1 MSFVDLLSFLLVLVL
16 LIWFGDTDP
25 GDVVF
30 LFVFENVIMML
41 AFAVFFIIFSPVTT
55 LLREKHKSML
65 ENSEKFRFGIGKFF
79 SNMGVSLIYLVV
91 YLAFYAIGIIILDQ
105 IMVEFMVG
113 YFDDNNY
120 TFESLKILGKGGV
133 FIEASVTEP
142 MQQLI
147 GLNVGVVVLI
157 LGGRYLI
164 ELIYNLFHNK
174 LYLKDESAEMNGVL
188 KIAAHAILGPVTLLI
203 SLIGMVI
210 LTAIFG
216 QQTWIVIVMLIVFRL
231 LFNVIFNW
239 LNSWSTSHDL

>member
-1 MSFVDLLSFLLVLVL
+1 M
-16 LIWFGDTDP
+16 
-25 GDVVF
+25 
-30 LFVFENVIMML
+30 
-41 AFAVFFIIFSPVTT
+41 
-55 LLREKHKSML
+55 
-65 ENSEKFRFGIGKFF
+65 
-79 SNMGVSLIYLVV
+79 
-91 YLAFYAIGIIILDQ
+91 
-105 IMVEFMVG
+105 
-113 YFDDNNY
+113 
-120 TFESLKILGKGGV
+120 
-133 FIEASVTEP
+133 
-142 MQQLI
+142 
-147 GLNVGVVVLI
+147 VVLI